1 MPSPRWWKRF
11 SRRSS
16 VRSDPVEPAPLLSP
30 FGTTALALWHHAL
43 TLWHRGGASRSR
55 SFPGSVGAVLSVLP
69 TRASR
74 ARWPP
79 FWMRGPGA
87 GCRCGRGLRCHHGDL
102 EPAGA
107 DGRPHPQRHLLLG
120 SVQHRHLG
128 FLGDGRGRG
137 RLLVRLRPA
146 RIGDA
151 ECADRREK
159 ATGHKDA
166 SGRAGRCSKHGILTS
181 RRVRYMHALSV
192 LLV

>member
-1 MPSPRWWKRF
+1 MRSARWCVRF

-16 VRSDPVEPAPLLSP
+16 VRSDPVEPAPRSRP
-30 FGTTALALWHHAL
+30 LAPRSRPLAPRSRPL
-43 TLWHRGGASRSR
+43 ASRGRQPFSQL
-55 SFPGSVGAVLSVLP
+55 PGSVGAVLSVLP

-102 EPAGA
+102 EPAGP

-146 RIGDA
+146 RIGDT

-166 SGRAGRCSKHGILTS
+166 SGRAGWCRKHGILTS